1 MPKYIPQRH
10 ALRPYLH
17 ERKACFSHEAR
28 SRDAIVI
35 QQSQSPI
42 RKEDGNI
49 YKSGHKFVW
58 VPVKRARPIPVK
70 TSDDTDDIHDPK
82 LEAYQ
87 SAEGVLNSTKISSD
101 VGLGSVYRE
110 DAGTGKKCLD
120 NTLAAFSSTSRKNE
134 SASMQIDSAMGGS
147 TSGTS
152 MRLQRMGCF
161 KYSTS
166 ISTQHGDSSN
176 RDNQKGKSG
185 SICDQKRVFSAKQ
198 IIFSPR
204 TTVRQYR
211 PRNLGGNKIKSVA
224 PGTKPGP
231 QWCPNRLI
239 HTQKRCVKRLRASE
253 IREEIAKKKSNKWFN
268 KHRPMVPPKM
278 TWKKKC
284 IVTEENINAHD
295 MVVDGV
301 SENTRDASS
310 DMDIDKGG

>member
-1 MPKYIPQRH
+1 
-10 ALRPYLH
+10 
-17 ERKACFSHEAR
+17 
-28 SRDAIVI
+28 VI

-58 VPVKRARPIPVK
+58 VPVKHAKPIPVK

-166 ISTQHGDSSN
+166 ISIQHGDSSN

-231 QWCPNRLI
+231 QWCPTGLT
-239 HTQKRCVKRLRASE
+239 HTQKRRVQRLRALE
-253 IREEIAKKKSNKWFN
+253 IREEIAKKKRDELFN
-268 KHRPMVPPKM
+268 RDKPMVPKM
-278 TWKKKC
+278 TWMKKR
-284 IVTEENINAHD
+284 IMADETSMWMIQLLMEF
-295 MVVDGV
+295 
-301 SENTRDASS
+301 
-310 DMDIDKGG
+310 

>member
-1 MPKYIPQRH
+1 MYQQFPPLSYNHWAPYSAGPSGHFMPKYIPQRH

-58 VPVKRARPIPVK
+58 VPVKRAKPIPVK

-134 SASMQIDSAMGGS
+134 SASMQIDSAMGGG

-166 ISTQHGDSSN
+166 ISTQRGDSSN

-185 SICDQKRVFSAKQ
+185 SISDQKRVFSAKQ

-204 TTVRQYR
+204 TAVRQYR
-211 PRNLGGNKIKSVA
+211 PRNLGAIKLS
-224 PGTKPGP
+224 
-231 QWCPNRLI
+231 Q
-239 HTQKRCVKRLRASE
+239 
-253 IREEIAKKKSNKWFN
+253 
-268 KHRPMVPPKM
+268 
-278 TWKKKC
+278 
-284 IVTEENINAHD
+284 
-295 MVVDGV
+295 
-301 SENTRDASS
+301 
-310 DMDIDKGG
+310 